1 MPVTLDKDRVP
12 PSWATRI
19 PPAHSPCTGT
29 HAARREPIRI
39 ALVNN
44 MPDSALEDTELQFC
58 ELLEAAAG
66 DLPIHVQLFSLPELA
81 RSQRAKQH
89 LGRFYSSL
97 DELRSTQFDGA
108 IVTGTEPL
116 QPDLKNE
123 PYWPSMASLLDW
135 AEENT
140 ASTVLSCLAA
150 HAGVLH
156 SDGISRNRLP
166 EKQFGVFDH
175 QRVADHDLMRGI
187 PGTVRI
193 PHSRWNEVRED
204 ALVAHGYTVLT
215 KAPNAG
221 VDLFVK
227 QKKNSLFVHFQG
239 HPEYGHLTLLKE
251 YQRDIRRF
259 LKRERETYPSM
270 PEGYFDA
277 KAAEKLSAFR
287 DSALKNPNM
296 NRVKDFPEAAVIDS
310 LQNTWQVSAAGV
322 YRNWLG
328 YLTSRQSISAP
339 GSMAHV
345 GRK

>member
-1 MPVTLDKDRVP
+1 MPVTMDKNRVP
-12 PSWATRI
+12 PSWATRN
-19 PPAHSPCTGT
+19 PPAHSPSADTRT
-29 HAARREPIRI
+29 AHSEPIRI

-66 DLPIHVQLFSLPELA
+66 DLSIHVKLFSLPELA
-81 RSQRAKQH
+81 RSERARQH
-89 LGRFYSSL
+89 LSRFYSSV
-97 DELRSTQFDGA
+97 DELRKTQFDGA
-108 IVTGTEPL
+108 IITGTEPL
-116 QPDLKNE
+116 QPDLRNE
-123 PYWPSMASLLDW
+123 PYWRTLSSVLDW

-140 ASTVLSCLAA
+140 NSTVLSCLAA

-156 SDGISRNRLP
+156 SDRIPRNRLP

-175 QRVADHDLMRGI
+175 QQVADHDLMRGI
-187 PGTVRI
+187 PSTVRI

-204 ALVAHGYTVLT
+204 ALAAHGYTVLT

-259 LKRERETYPSM
+259 LKHERETYPSM

-277 KAAEKLSAFR
+277 KAAENLIAFR
-287 DSALKNPNM
+287 DSALNNPDM
-296 NRVKDFPEAAVIDS
+296 HRMKDFPEAAVLDS

>member
-1 MPVTLDKDRVP
+1 MPVTMDKDRVP
-12 PSWATRI
+12 PSWSART
-19 PPAHSPCTGT
+19 PPAHSPSTD
-29 HAARREPIRI
+29 ARATTRESIKV

-66 DLPIHVQLFSLPELA
+66 DLSIHVQLFSLPELA
-81 RSQRAKQH
+81 RGERAKQH
-89 LGRFYSSL
+89 LSRFYSSL
-97 DELRSTQFDGA
+97 DELKTTQFDGA
-108 IVTGTEPL
+108 IITGTEPL

-123 PYWPSMASLLDW
+123 PYWLSLASLLDW

-140 ASTVLSCLAA
+140 ASTMLSCLAA

-156 SDGISRNRLP
+156 SDGIPRNRLP

-175 QRVADHDLMRGI
+175 QRIADHDLTRGI
-187 PGTVRI
+187 PGTI
-193 PHSRWNEVRED
+193 HMPHSRWNEVRED

-215 KAPNAG
+215 KTSNAG

-227 QKKNSLFVHFQG
+227 KRKNCLFVHFQG

-251 YQRDIRRF
+251 YHRDIRRF

-277 KAAEKLSAFR
+277 KAAEKLNTFR
-287 DSALKNPNM
+287 DTALKDPDM
-296 NRVKDFPEAAVIDS
+296 NRMKDFPGAAVLDS
-310 LQNTWQVSAAGV
+310 LQNTWRVSAAGV
-322 YRNWLG
+322 YRNWLS
-328 YLTSRQSISAP
+328 YLASRQSPSTT